1 VDNHTDSHKGLYL
14 QMVPRINSD
23 TEEAPAPCPK
33 RVAVPSAKVMTMRL
47 IKSFL
52 PTEELILQAALLKL
66 VFR

>member
-1 VDNHTDSHKGLYL
+1 
-14 QMVPRINSD
+14 MVPRINSD